1 MFSKQPVHTNALMRL
16 GLPSTPIRSA
26 FSSKMHGFAVKT
38 LLKVDQNQNKKHNLA
53 VWTFENQWKWKR
65 SPNISQ
71 AYVFE
76 ACTQSSTYVTM
87 CNSIVLKR
95 FSVDI
100 RKRIKALVWVDTN
113 RSMRFRW
120 QHFWKHIYSVE
131 RVLKNNKNQIDSDG
145 ALTFYLAFA

>member
-1 MFSKQPVHTNALMRL
+1 MDIRKQM
-16 GLPSTPIRSA
+16 
-26 FSSKMHGFAVKT
+26 KM
-38 LLKVDQNQNKKHNLA
+38 
-53 VWTFENQWKWKR
+53 KR

>member
-1 MFSKQPVHTNALMRL
+1 MMLSKQPVHTNALMR
-16 GLPSTPIRSA
+16 PSVHTNTHSVFIKNAWICSENA
-26 FSSKMHGFAVKT
+26 HESGSKPE
-38 LLKVDQNQNKKHNLA
+38 QKHNLSL
-53 VWTFENQWKWKR
+53 WTFENRWKWKR

-76 ACTQSSTYVTM
+76 ACTQSWTYVTM
-87 CNSIVLKR
+87 CNSIVFKR

-100 RKRIKALVWVDTN
+100 RKRIKTLVWVDTN

-120 QHFWKHIYSVE
+120 QHFWKHIYRVE

-145 ALTFYLAFA
+145 VLTFYLAFA

>member
-1 MFSKQPVHTNALMRL
+1 MDVRKQM
-16 GLPSTPIRSA
+16 
-26 FSSKMHGFAVKT
+26 KM
-38 LLKVDQNQNKKHNLA
+38 
-53 VWTFENQWKWKR
+53 KR

-76 ACTQSSTYVTM
+76 ACTQSSPYVTM

-100 RKRIKALVWVDTN
+100 QKRIKALVWVDTN